1 MDIRGLIRLVFDNYQ
16 MDVQIKGEN
25 QTVELWDTAGILYC
39 TSVLLLGQEE
49 YEQLRPLSYSDA
61 DIFIICYSIV
71 E

>member
-1 MDIRGLIRLVFDNYQ
+1 